1 MSTPNISFWEDAL
14 INRKYD
20 LIVVGAGLTGQSIAH
35 FYKKEHPAARVLLLD
50 RGFYPLGASTRN
62 AGFACFGSVT
72 EHMADLKIED
82 EAKIIDRIRR
92 RIEGL
97 NLLRSTLG
105 DEAIGFETT
114 GGCELFTDREIF
126 EQARDFIPE
135 CNRWLKR
142 VSGVDEVYEPSDING
157 YPGINIKL
165 EGALHPGKMMQRLQD
180 LNTGM
185 GIEYR
190 WQTTV
195 QDIDG
200 DKGVVLLESGH
211 SLKAE
216 KIAVAVNSFTSSLMP
231 AKNVEPGRGYVF
243 VTKPLKKLNWK
254 GVFHYDGGYVY
265 FRNVGENRLLLGGAR
280 NTDRSTEQTTEFG
293 TNRSIKAHLSDFA
306 SGVLKLE
313 DDWDIEREWSGI
325 MGFTQTKSPILEM
338 QSDRVLLAAGLSGM
352 GVALGMQ
359 LGREGASVLTG

>member
-1 MSTPNISFWEDAL
+1 MSTPNISFWEYAL

-97 NLLRSTLG
+97 NLLRNTLG
-105 DEAIGFETT
+105 DDAIGFEPS
-114 GGCELFTDREIF
+114 GGCELFTNREVF
-126 EQARDFIPE
+126 EEAREFIPV
-135 CNRWLKR
+135 CNRWLKS
-142 VSGVDEVYEPSDING
+142 VSGADKVYEASEING
-157 YPGINIKL
+157 YPGISIRL
-165 EGALHPGKMMQRLQD
+165 EGSLHPGKMMQRLQD
-180 LNTGM
+180 LNTGL

-190 WQTTV
+190 WLSGV
-195 QDIDG
+195 KKID
-200 DKGVVLLESGH
+200 KEEGVVQLESGH
-211 SLKAE
+211 TLRAE
-216 KIAVAVNSFTSSLMP
+216 KIALAVNSFTSSLMP
-231 AKNVEPGRGYVF
+231 EHKVEPGRGYVF
-243 VTKPLKKLNWK
+243 VTAPLSSLQWK

-265 FRNVGENRLLLGGAR
+265 FRNVGNNRLLLGGAR
-280 NTDRSTEQTTEFG
+280 NTDKGTEQTTEFG
-293 TNRSIKAHLSDFA
+293 TNQSIKSHLCEFA
-306 SGVLKLE
+306 SEILKLE
-313 DDWDIEREWSGI
+313 KDWSIEREWSGI
-325 MGFTQTKSPILEM
+325 MGFTETKSPILEM
-338 QSDRVLLAAGLSGM
+338 QSDKILLAAGLSGM

-359 LGREGASVLTG
+359 LGREGAALLAG